1 MAPATPR
8 IDASPLVSLSVGSMA
23 LLANLQ
29 RDLIRRQKRQ
39 LGISYA
45 YPRENLLMVGV
56 IVYLD
61 MFVEVPGGILTHFFR
76 LWSVG
81 CASSL
86 GYVRIL
92 LGYA

>member
-1 MAPATPR
+1 
-8 IDASPLVSLSVGSMA
+8 
-23 LLANLQ
+23 
-29 RDLIRRQKRQ
+29 
-39 LGISYA
+39 
-45 YPRENLLMVGV
+45 MVGV

-61 MFVEVPGGILTHFFR
+61 VFVEVPGGILTHFFR

>member
-1 MAPATPR
+1 
-8 IDASPLVSLSVGSMA
+8 
-23 LLANLQ
+23 
-29 RDLIRRQKRQ
+29 
-39 LGISYA
+39 
-45 YPRENLLMVGV
+45 MVGV

-61 MFVEVPGGILTHFFR
+61 VFVEVPGGILTHFFR
-76 LWSVG
+76 SLWSVG